1 MQPIGR
7 PEVLMR
13 EQSLT
18 NDRNLYTPAD
28 FSLLRRLVYVLK
40 VVVLLPV
47 AEREQSREAG
57 RWIDQLPGLLD
68 FMVRAEA

>member
-1 MQPIGR
+1 MTETCTRLP
-7 PEVLMR
+7 V
-13 EQSLT
+13 
-18 NDRNLYTPAD
+18 D

-57 RWIDQLPGLLD
+57 RWIDQLPGLLG

>member
-1 MQPIGR
+1 MTETCTR
-7 PEVLMR
+7 L
-13 EQSLT
+13 
-18 NDRNLYTPAD
+18 PAD

-47 AEREQSREAG
+47 AEREQSRVAG
-57 RWIDQLPGLLD
+57 RWIDQLPGLFG